1 MGGGGAEHLQGSH
14 ADSKIYQ
21 CFLKSQILWQKMLNF
36 SSDLLILISLL
47 KSCEAASAPDC
58 TIGSNKQLQAING
71 LTEIQNEKKKEEEEE
86 N

>member
-1 MGGGGAEHLQGSH
+1 
-14 ADSKIYQ
+14 
-21 CFLKSQILWQKMLNF
+21 MLNF

-71 LTEIQNEKKKEEEEE
+71 LTEIQNEKKKKKKKKIRTAPQIHNIRFISE
-86 N
+86 

>member
-1 MGGGGAEHLQGSH
+1 MGGEARAPAGKPRRL
-14 ADSKIYQ
+14 KNIPV
-21 CFLKSQILWQKMLNF
+21 FLKSPILSQKMLNF

-47 KSCEAASAPDC
+47 KSREAASAPDC

-71 LTEIQNEKKKEEEEE
+71 LTEIQNEKKEEEEE